1 MYVNSIISYHF
12 CYIILRCVW
21 PHNSAVFH
29 AKGYAAE
36 LPPEAPGHRF
46 SYRSIRPVYTIV
58 FIEQTTV
65 ILSKF
70 PDTYIHRFSQM
81 SDSGFSMNL
90 LHTALLTLSVKNS
103 GCSLTC
109 SFMSFLF
116 LPSKSILI
124 FSSLLRTET

>member
-12 CYIILRCVW
+12 YAIILRCVY

-36 LPPEAPGHRF
+36 LPPEASGHRF

-58 FIEQTTV
+58 LIEQSTA
-65 ILSKF
+65 IFSKF

-81 SDSGFSMNL
+81 SDSGLSMNL
-90 LHTALLTLSVKNS
+90 LHHYIFIPLDIFKKTHQNGDAWLMFLSTDEPNKIMRLVD
-103 GCSLTC
+103 
-109 SFMSFLF
+109 
-116 LPSKSILI
+116 
-124 FSSLLRTET
+124 